1 MSKIEF
7 DNFRILFTQCQKLAE
22 IKNKLYGI
30 KNLLIF
36 DGLGI
41 LTRMNDKIARLNNLL
56 IKPES
61 SNIDFE
67 ETTKE
72 TLNDTILDLIN
83 YSIYLYLFKNKLLL
97 KKGEK

>member
-1 MSKIEF
+1 MSEIEF